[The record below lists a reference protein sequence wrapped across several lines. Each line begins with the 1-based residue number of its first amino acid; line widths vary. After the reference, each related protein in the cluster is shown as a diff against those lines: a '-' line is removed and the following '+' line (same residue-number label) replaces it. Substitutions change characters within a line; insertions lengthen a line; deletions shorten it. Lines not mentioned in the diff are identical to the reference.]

1 VNQSFQPPLAAALTP
16 RRSRTIPLL
25 VLLLA
30 VLAALG
36 AAVYGYLEQR
46 RTERV
51 LIAVRPVAYGQPITA
66 DDLGTI
72 EVAYHRPAQLAG
84 IADPALVIGKYSA
97 RAWTPNDLVQPAMLL
112 ATKPTTPVYPSGE
125 TLAPGLVAATFSTA
139 TVGPLTADD
148 TLNVGFLD
156 GSGDRDR
163 CLVAGGAALGPVD
176 PALPP
181 RAADEASGAG
191 ETTGAGAP
199 TDTNPPD
206 ALPEPYAC
214 RLLSNAPVLQV
225 DAEAQLAYLALTP
238 AQALAL
244 RAVQAAQ
251 LPLWGERY
259 GAESPALP
267 ALDRLDPARI
277 SPAIL
282 AAPITATW
290 GRAPSDLPT
299 APPATLPGAPSP
311 ATPTEPQPTLS
322 APASSTPATQ
332 EPTASPA
339 SPATSGGDR

>member
-1 VNQSFQPPLAAALTP
+1 VNQPFQQPLATALTP
-16 RRSRTIPLL
+16 RRSRSVPLL

-36 AAVYGYLEQR
+36 AAGYGYLEQR

-51 LIAVRPVAYGQPITA
+51 LIVLRPVAYGQLITA

-84 IADPALVIGKYSA
+84 IADPALVIGKYTA

-112 ATKPTTPVYPSGE
+112 ARKPTTPVYPSGE

-156 GSGDRDR
+156 PSGDRDR

-176 PALPP
+176 PELPP

-191 ETTGAGAP
+191 APPETGASDVTG
-199 TDTNPPD
+199 

-238 AQALAL
+238 PQALAL

-267 ALDRLDPARI
+267 ALDRLDPAEI

-282 AAPITATW
+282 AAPITATL
-290 GRAPSDLPT
+290 GLAPSDLPT
-299 APPATLPGAPSP
+299 ESPATLPGAPTP

-322 APASSTPATQ
+322 APAPSTPATQ

-339 SPATSGGDR
+339 SPATPGGDR